1 MKLLPLSLGALLLLS
16 DAAAATHY
24 LEPTDTSRAHFVGH
38 RFGAK
43 KHVAKDHNRDHKKQ
57 RELDAAHKAALR
69 SIKEPPA
76 PKDPWAQVRP

>member
-1 MKLLPLSLGALLLLS
+1 MKRLSLSLCALLFLS

-24 LEPTDTSRAHFVGH
+24 LEPTDRSRANVVGH

-43 KHVAKDHNRDHKKQ
+43 KHVARDHKKQ